1 MPKRFIAVI
10 AVISALALPLSAT
23 AAAPSKNIV
32 ETAASS
38 KQFSTLVSLV
48 KKAGLVN
55 TLSGSTA
62 YTVFAPTNAAF
73 AKVPK
78 KTLNMLLEDKSKLR
92 KVLLYHVLP
101 GKVPAS
107 QGVATKSAKT
117 AEGASV
123 QFSVRG
129 KTAYVNESKI
139 VKTDIECSNGI
150 IHMIDAVLIPPNL

>member
-1 MPKRFIAVI
+1 MLKRLMVIVAVV
-10 AVISALALPLSAT
+10 AALAIPAS
-23 AAAPSKNIV
+23 AAAASKNIV
-32 ETAASS
+32 ETAAGS

-48 KKAGLVN
+48 KKAGLVG
-55 TLSGSTA
+55 TLSGKGP

-78 KTLNMLLEDKSKLR
+78 KTLTELGENKSMLR

-107 QGVATKSAKT
+107 KVVTLESAKT

-129 KTAYVNESKI
+129 KSAFVNESKI
-139 VKTDIECSNGI
+139 IKTDIGCSNGI
-150 IHMIDAVLIPPNL
+150 IHVINAVLIPPNL